1 MSRLEWAIVYTLT
14 AIIVISLVMVLDLG
28 VG

>member
-1 MSRLEWAIVYTLT
+1 MSRLEWAIVCALT